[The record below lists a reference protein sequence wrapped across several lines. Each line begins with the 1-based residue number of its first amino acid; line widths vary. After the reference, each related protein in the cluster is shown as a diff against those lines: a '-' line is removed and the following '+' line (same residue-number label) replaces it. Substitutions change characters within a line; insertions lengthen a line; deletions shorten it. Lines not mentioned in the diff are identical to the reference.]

1 MEKETKI
8 KLPII
13 LSAKLTD
20 ENKAAFSKAVEEGYI
35 INKEGEE
42 GEGTLTWQL
51 SKTLLAYFCGRLFA
65 ADYLRY
71 SKSQKKYLW
80 MKGKGKFP
88 AIPLGDT
95 FGEKTLKQLRKKRLS
110 LPSPN
115 DHEIIDG
122 LFS

>member
-1 MEKETKI
+1 MEKKTKI

-20 ENKAAFSKAVEEGYI
+20 ENKAAFEKAVEKGYI

-42 GEGTLTWQL
+42 GKLTWQL

-80 MKGKGKFP
+80 MKGEGKFP
-88 AIPLGDT
+88 AKPLGDI
-95 FGEKTLKQLRKKRLS
+95 FGIDDLKQLRQKRL
-110 LPSPN
+110 LKGAP
-115 DHEIIDG
+115 DDKELIEE
-122 LFS
+122 LFL

>member
-1 MEKETKI
+1 MIKTKTI
-8 KLPII
+8 NLPIT
-13 LSAKLTD
+13 LAAKLAD
-20 ENKAAFSKAVEEGYI
+20 ENKAAFQKAVEEGYI

-42 GEGTLTWQL
+42 GKLTWQL

-65 ADYLRY
+65 GDYLRY
-71 SKSQKKYLW
+71 SKSQEKYLW

-88 AIPLGDT
+88 AIPLGDI
-95 FGEKTLKQLRKKRLS
+95 FGVKTLKQLRKKRLS

>member
-1 MEKETKI
+1 MTKEKEI

-20 ENKAAFSKAVEEGYI
+20 ENKAAFEKAVEEGYI

-42 GEGTLTWQL
+42 GKLTWQL

-71 SKSQKKYLW
+71 SKSQEKYLW
-80 MKGKGKFP
+80 MKGEGKFP
-88 AIPLGDT
+88 AKPLGDI
-95 FGEKTLKQLRKKRLS
+95 FGIDDLKQLRQKRFLKPAPDDYE
-110 LPSPN
+110 LI
-115 DHEIIDG
+115 EE
-122 LFS
+122 LFL